1 MLGLDR
7 LPKNVQDNISYVLVG
22 VAVFALLFGF
32 LIAPQIKS
40 ISQNKREL
48 SVKKREL
55 AEFERLLEAYKSLPV
70 KVKSSNNGKSLLAKV
85 DFISSELS
93 LKKRM
98 EQIKA
103 IDSSKKNKD
112 RVDVRFGNLNI
123 KEITDL
129 ILNLKRDNI
138 KIKKAKL
145 KDNDLDG
152 LWILSLSLE
161 G

>member
-1 MLGLDR
+1 MMA
-7 LPKNVQDNISYVLVG
+7 DNIH
-22 VAVFALLFGF
+22 
-32 LIAPQIKS
+32 
-40 ISQNKREL
+40 R
-48 SVKKREL
+48 R
-55 AEFERLLEAYKSLPV
+55 RHEAYKSLPV

-123 KEITDL
+123 KEVTDL

>member
-55 AEFERLLEAYKSLPV
+55 AEFERLLEAYKSLPHYERQTPLRHREHRQV
-70 KVKSSNNGKSLLAKV
+70 NGHRWCWQRR
-85 DFISSELS
+85 IRCE
-93 LKKRM
+93 
-98 EQIKA
+98 
-103 IDSSKKNKD
+103 
-112 RVDVRFGNLNI
+112 
-123 KEITDL
+123 TT
-129 ILNLKRDNI
+129 
-138 KIKKAKL
+138 
-145 KDNDLDG
+145 
-152 LWILSLSLE
+152 
-161 G
+161 

>member
-1 MLGLDR
+1 M
-7 LPKNVQDNISYVLVG
+7 
-22 VAVFALLFGF
+22 
-32 LIAPQIKS
+32 IAPQIKS
-40 ISQNKREL
+40 ITQNKRIL
-48 SVKKREL
+48 AIKKREL
-55 AEFERLLEAYKSLPV
+55 AEFELLLKSYKSLPV
-70 KVKSSNNGKSLLAKV
+70 KIKSSNNGKSLLAKV

-103 IDSSKKNKD
+103 VGTSKKNKEA
-112 RVDVRFGNLNI
+112 VDVKFGNLNI
-123 KEITDL
+123 KEVTDL

>member
-32 LIAPQIKS
+32 LIAPQTKS

-123 KEITDL
+123 KEVTDL

>member
-7 LPKNVQDNISYVLVG
+7 LPKNVQDNISYVLTG
-22 VAVFALLFGF
+22 ILIFALLFGL
-32 LIAPQIKS
+32 LINPQIKS
-40 ISQNKREL
+40 ISQNKRDL
-48 SVKKREL
+48 SIKKREL
-55 AEFERLLEAYKSLPV
+55 AEFESLLESYKSLPV
-70 KVKSSNNGKSLLAKV
+70 KVKSSNRGKSLLAKV

-103 IDSSKKNKD
+103 VDSSKRNKD

-123 KEITDL
+123 KEVTDL

>member
-32 LIAPQIKS
+32 LIAPQTKS

-70 KVKSSNNGKSLLAKV
+70 KVKSSNNGKSLLAKG

-123 KEITDL
+123 KEVTDL